1 MIPPRRRGVCPS
13 LAAPMQTGDGLLARI
28 TPSGATIPLDAVAA
42 LCAAARRHG
51 NGIVEI
57 TARGSIQVRGLVP
70 LSAPAFAVEMESIAI
85 DVADGI
91 PVWVSPLAGLEGGEA
106 IDAGLLAQELR
117 AAIVAAGLKG
127 RLAPKA
133 SVIIDAGGALN
144 LDALPAD
151 VRLQADTGPEGAQIG
166 VLLGGDASSAT
177 HIGTI
182 APNDAVEAAM
192 RLLAVLAAHGPA
204 ARART
209 TMGAEGDAP
218 FRSAIGELSIS
229 PDCRRRDD
237 HLPLRP
243 RAEPIGV
250 HTLRD
255 GTVALGI
262 GLAFGH
268 TDVEA
273 LEHLVDAAR
282 ATNARGLRTAPD
294 RTLLIV
300 GLDPQNAG
308 ALATIA
314 ESLGFVIRA
323 SDPRRAIAACP
334 GAPLCACSAMP
345 TRALAPSVAIAAEPM
360 LDGSLSI
367 HLSGCV
373 KGCAHPAPAA
383 LTIVGADERWGLV
396 VNGAVRDRP
405 ATALAADGLPTSLAR
420 LAVACAAERR
430 PDENTA
436 AVLSRLGPERVAA
449 LLAESPHA

>member
-204 ARART
+204 MRART

-229 PDCRRRDD
+229 PDYRRRDD

-300 GLDPQNAG
+300 GFDAAKCG
-308 ALATIA
+308 RIGHDRR
-314 ESLGFVIRA
+314 E
-323 SDPRRAIAACP
+323 PRLRHP
-334 GAPLCACSAMP
+334 G
-345 TRALAPSVAIAAEPM
+345 E
-360 LDGSLSI
+360 
-367 HLSGCV
+367 
-373 KGCAHPAPAA
+373 
-383 LTIVGADERWGLV
+383 
-396 VNGAVRDRP
+396 RP
-405 ATALAADGLPTSLAR
+405 ATRYCRLSGRAALRLLRDAD
-420 LAVACAAERR
+420 ACARAVSRNCGRTDARR
-430 PDENTA
+430 IAFDPS
-436 AVLSRLGPERVAA
+436 VRVREGLRPSGARGVDDRWRG
-449 LLAESPHA
+449 